1 MRRHARITVLTAAL
15 LLATGCSAAT
25 EDPAPPEPAPTSTSA
40 AAEPDTPSTSP
51 SSVGLLAE
59 WQPRLDALPG
69 TKATTTC
76 ENPHQPYCTSLL
88 QEINDELTELSD
100 ALDTAGGADKY
111 PDTTTEIAE
120 VADALSAYLAGGCR
134 DGSGTLTEAD
144 CYAEALIV
152 STGPAKIDLS
162 YMEIGRASCR
172 ERV

>member
-1 MRRHARITVLTAAL
+1 MRHHARITVLIAGL

-25 EDPAPPEPAPTSTSA
+25 EDPAPPEPAPSSTA

-51 SSVGLLAE
+51 SPTAAGLLAE

-152 STGPAKIDLS
+152 SMGPAKIDLS
-162 YMEIGRASCR
+162 LMAEDPTG
-172 ERV
+172 